1 MSWFCYDLGN
11 CWFCYDLGN
20 LLTKLIKKNLLT
32 KLDLINLLGENCRVT
47 CLLAD
52 LMFSIVYLPSVY

>member
-1 MSWFCYDLGN
+1 MS
-11 CWFCYDLGN
+11 WFCYDLGN

-52 LMFSIVYLPSVY
+52 FMFSIVYLPSVY